1 MSLVPPVFNGE
12 AVALT
17 TADPIWFALRIADGL
32 NAALVLMHKDP
43 PSEEWARVEERVG
56 NTLFQVNLPVQ
67 TLHGD
72 SIGWIVQCQS
82 VPATNLPVFVQLCQG
97 VDPDH
102 LRPLTRV
109 ARYDVALTANEAR
122 MISDAVQIQ

>member
-1 MSLVPPVFNGE
+1 MSDVTPVFNGE
-12 AVALT
+12 LVAT
-17 TADPIWFALRIADGL
+17 TSTDPIWFAMRVADGL
-32 NAALVLMHKDP
+32 NAGLILVHKDP
-43 PSEEWARVEERVG
+43 PSQQWVKLAEQVG
-56 NTLFQVNLPVQ
+56 NALLPVNLAVQ

-72 SIGWIVQCQS
+72 SIGWVVQCHS

-97 VDPDH
+97 PDANH

-122 MISDAVQIQ
+122 IISDAVQIQ

>member
-1 MSLVPPVFNGE
+1 MTDVPPVFNGE

-17 TADPIWFALRIADGL
+17 SSDPLWFAMRVADGL
-32 NAALVLMHKDP
+32 NAGLVLVHKDP
-43 PSEEWARVEERVG
+43 PDDHWQTLNQQVG
-56 NTLFQVNLPVQ
+56 NTLVQVNLPVQ

-72 SIGWIVQCQS
+72 SIGWVVQCHS

-97 VDPDH
+97 ADANH

-109 ARYDVALTANEAR
+109 ARYDVELTANQAR
-122 MISDAVQIQ
+122 LISDAVQIQ

>member
-1 MSLVPPVFNGE
+1 MSDVPPVFNGE
-12 AVALT
+12 AVAVT
-17 TADPIWFALRIADGL
+17 STDPIWFAMRVADGL
-32 NAALVLMHKDP
+32 NAGLILVHKDP
-43 PSEEWARVEERVG
+43 PGDDWKTLEQQVGSALIRVD
-56 NTLFQVNLPVQ
+56 LPVQ

-72 SIGWIVQCQS
+72 SIGWVVQCHS

-97 VDPDH
+97 VDAEH

-122 MISDAVQIQ
+122 LISDAVQIQ